1 MCLAAPAAVLSV
13 DGDDALVDLDGVRLT
28 VSRVLTPEVAA
39 GDIVLVHVGFIL
51 SAIDPAQAAATLRDL
66 KWASQ
71 EATP

>member
-51 SAIDPAQAAATLRDL
+51 SAIDPARAEATLRDL
-66 KWASQ
+66 KRASQ
-71 EATP
+71 EATL

>member
-13 DGDDALVDLDGVRLT
+13 NDDEALVDLDGVRLT
-28 VSRVLTPEVAA
+28 VSRVLTPEVRP

-51 SAIDPAQAAATLRDL
+51 SAIDPAEAEETLRDL
-66 KWASQ
+66 KRASL